1 MNRNQKI
8 VMLVGIVVIV
18 FMGLYPP
25 WTLKVDRRQGMNV
38 RYKDQTTIRVERSA
52 GHIPIFHIE
61 RFSGYIPIFYTPDI
75 KRILSRQNLNHD
87 RASDTRGTPQIHKDA
102 TIFVNISQLFLQWLG
117 VCIITALL
125 CLVLAGQQ
133 QPKEVDRRD
142 SFSEPEGDEVKR
154 PLEEARDGRGAGD
167 AVRTDNGWTIR
178 RIAVVSAVVSGYV
191 LLAIYIWIAGT
202 K

>member
-8 VMLVGIVVIV
+8 VILVGIVVIV

-75 KRILSRQNLNHD
+75 KGILSRQNLSHD
-87 RASDTRGTPQIHKDA
+87 RASDNRGTPQIHKDA
-102 TIFVNISQLFLQWLG
+102 TIFVNVSQLFLQWLG

-125 CLVLAGQQ
+125 CLVLAG
-133 QPKEVDRRD
+133 RR
-142 SFSEPEGDEVKR
+142 ETKQDEYN
-154 PLEEARDGRGAGD
+154 PQ
-167 AVRTDNGWTIR
+167 
-178 RIAVVSAVVSGYV
+178 
-191 LLAIYIWIAGT
+191 
-202 K
+202 